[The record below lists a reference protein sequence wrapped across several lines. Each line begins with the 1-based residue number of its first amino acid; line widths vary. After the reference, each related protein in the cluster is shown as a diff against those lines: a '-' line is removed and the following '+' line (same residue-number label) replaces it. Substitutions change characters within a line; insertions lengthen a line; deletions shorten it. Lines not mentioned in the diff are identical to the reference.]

1 MNIPKKLFVLE
12 MANNHMGD
20 VNHGIKIINE
30 FGKIVKKYPFN
41 FGFKLQYRD
50 LNTFIHKSFKK
61 RNDLKF
67 IKRFSETKLKEN
79 EFKKLIKC
87 MKRNGFIPIC
97 TPFDEKSV
105 DKIIKHKFEIIKI
118 ASCSFNDWPL
128 LEKISKTNKPIIAST
143 AGATSDEIEKVVNF
157 FNNRNKNFA
166 LMHCVAEY
174 PTAKNKI
181 NLNRLKYLVNKYPE
195 LIIGYSTHE
204 DPQDIN
210 IISQAISIGAN
221 IFEKHVG
228 IQSKKYQLNK
238 YSANPPQ
245 VDKWLKNARDAYSK
259 CGPETSVFRK
269 NLNEL
274 KSLNSLKRGIFLKT
288 NVKNGTTISKNNL
301 YLAFPPTNNQ
311 ITADRLSKYSE
322 IKAKKNI
329 NKDQALTVKNCKI
342 FSNRKKI
349 EQIVEKTKSILK
361 KRNQFLL
368 GKYDFEISHHYGL
381 EKFYQ
386 FGLVMITILNRDYC
400 KKILVLLPGQKHPE
414 QWHNIKEET
423 FHVLYGKI
431 NLKLNGISKN
441 YGPGSLITIKP
452 KTKHEFSAS
461 KGAVIEEISTTHVKK
476 DSFYSDRNIMKNM
489 NRKTNI
495 SYHWNSLN

>member
-329 NKDQALTVKNCKI
+329 NKDQALTNKNCKI
-342 FSNRKKI
+342 FNNRKKI
-349 EQIVEKTKSILK
+349 EQIVEKTKNILK
-361 KRNQFLL
+361 KSNQFLL

-431 NLKLNGISKN
+431 NLKLNGIGKN
-441 YGPGSLITIKP
+441 YSAGSLITIKP

-489 NRKTNI
+489 NRKTHI
-495 SYHWNSLN
+495 SYHWNSIN

>member
-1 MNIPKKLFVLE
+1 M
-12 MANNHMGD
+12 
-20 VNHGIKIINE
+20 
-30 FGKIVKKYPFN
+30 
-41 FGFKLQYRD
+41 
-50 LNTFIHKSFKK
+50 
-61 RNDLKF
+61 
-67 IKRFSETKLKEN
+67 
-79 EFKKLIKC
+79 
-87 MKRNGFIPIC
+87 
-97 TPFDEKSV
+97 
-105 DKIIKHKFEIIKI
+105 
-118 ASCSFNDWPL
+118 
-128 LEKISKTNKPIIAST
+128 
-143 AGATSDEIEKVVNF
+143 
-157 FNNRNKNFA
+157 
-166 LMHCVAEY
+166 
-174 PTAKNKI
+174 
-181 NLNRLKYLVNKYPE
+181 
-195 LIIGYSTHE
+195 
-204 DPQDIN
+204 
-210 IISQAISIGAN
+210 
-221 IFEKHVG
+221 
-228 IQSKKYQLNK
+228 
-238 YSANPPQ
+238 
-245 VDKWLKNARDAYSK
+245 
-259 CGPETSVFRK
+259 
-269 NLNEL
+269 
-274 KSLNSLKRGIFLKT
+274 
-288 NVKNGTTISKNNL
+288 

-361 KRNQFLL
+361 KSNQFLL

-386 FGLVMITILNRDYC
+386 FGLVMITILNRNYC